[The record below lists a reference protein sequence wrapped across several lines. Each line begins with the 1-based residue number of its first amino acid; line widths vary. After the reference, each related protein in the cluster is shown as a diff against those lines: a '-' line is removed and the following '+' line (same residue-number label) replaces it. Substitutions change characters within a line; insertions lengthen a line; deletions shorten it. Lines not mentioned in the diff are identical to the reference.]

1 MYEYL
6 YKRYALALYEVA
18 DGKGKVEE
26 YLDDLREIVS
36 LIKNDVDFL
45 KVIKHPKIGTSKKK
59 ELFTEIFKG
68 KIDDGLLSFLLIL
81 IEKDRILSLDVNL
94 KEMEKIHLERTN
106 TLLAEVKTVIPL
118 VETERENLRLKL
130 AKMYDKKIIF
140 DEKLDKKV
148 IGGVYIRIGDD
159 VIDGTIQSK
168 LDEMKKLM
176 FK

>member
-18 DGKGKVEE
+18 EEKGKVEE
-26 YLDDLREIVS
+26 YLDDLREIV
-36 LIKNDVDFL
+36 LLMKNDVDFL
-45 KVIKHPKIGTSKKK
+45 KVIKHPKVGTSKKK
-59 ELFTEIFKG
+59 EMFTRVFKG
-68 KIDDGLLSFLLIL
+68 NIDDGLLSFLLIL
-81 IEKDRILSLDVNL
+81 IEKNRILFIDENL

-130 AKMYDKKIIF
+130 SKIYDKKIIF

-159 VIDGTIQSK
+159 VIDGTIQNK
-168 LDEMKKLM
+168 LEEMKKLM

>member
-18 DGKGKVEE
+18 EDKGKVEE
-26 YLDDLREIVS
+26 YLNNLREIVS
-36 LIKNDVDFL
+36 LMKNDVDFL
-45 KVIKHPKIGTSKKK
+45 SVIKHPKVSSIKKK
-59 ELFTEIFKG
+59 EMFTNIFKD

-81 IEKDRILSLDVNL
+81 IQKNRILFL
-94 KEMEKIHLERTN
+94 KEDLKQMEKIHLERTN

-118 VETERENLRLKL
+118 VETERENLRVKL
-130 AKMYDKKIIF
+130 SKIYDKKIVF
-140 DEKLDKKV
+140 DEKLDGKV

-159 VIDGTIQSK
+159 VIDGTVQSK
-168 LDEMKKLM
+168 LEEMKKLM

>member
-18 DGKGKVEE
+18 EDKGKVEE
-26 YLDDLREIVS
+26 YLNDLREIVS
-36 LIKNDVDFL
+36 LMKNDIDFL
-45 KVIKHPKIGTSKKK
+45 SVIKHPKVSSLKKK
-59 ELFTEIFKG
+59 EMFTNIFKD

-81 IEKDRILSLDVNL
+81 IQKNRILFLEEDL
-94 KEMEKIHLERTN
+94 KQMEKIHLERTN

-118 VETERENLRLKL
+118 VETERESLRVKL
-130 AKMYDKKIIF
+130 STIYDKKIVF

-159 VIDGTIQSK
+159 VIDGTVQSK
-168 LDEMKKLM
+168 LEEMKKLM

>member
-6 YKRYALALYEVA
+6 YKRYALALYAIAE
-18 DGKGKVEE
+18 GKDKVEE
-26 YLDDLREIVS
+26 YLSDLREIV
-36 LIKNDVDFL
+36 LLMKNDVDFL

-59 ELFTEIFKG
+59 EMFIRIFKD
-68 KIDDGLLSFLLIL
+68 KIDVGLLAFILIL
-81 IEKDRILSLDVNL
+81 IEKDRILFLEENL

-130 AKMYDKKIIF
+130 SKMYDKKIIF
-140 DEKLDKKV
+140 DEKLEKKV

-168 LDEMKKLM
+168 LAEMKKLM

>member
-18 DGKGKVEE
+18 QEKGKVEE
-26 YLDDLREIVS
+26 YLEDLREIVS
-36 LIKNDVDFL
+36 LVKNDVDFL

-59 ELFTEIFKG
+59 EMFTKIFKG

-81 IEKDRILSLDVNL
+81 IEKNRILFIDEDL
-94 KEMEKIHLERTN
+94 KEMEKIHLDRTN

-118 VETERENLRLKL
+118 VEKERENLRLKL
-130 AKMYDKKIIF
+130 SKMYDKKIIF
-140 DEKLDKKV
+140 DEKIDKKV